1 MRTKDLTKTINKE
14 QYIEYRETHTQKE
27 TQKQFNITRKN
38 VLYLD
43 DLFELDKE
51 KLKAVAQGIKAKKY
65 SRWWYSLSEEE
76 RLKYN
81 AENSTRVKKYH
92 QDHPEFAKQHSER
105 QLAYYSDE
113 ANRKQHS
120 ETMLTYFRENPDKV
134 EKMKA
139 GLVNYY
145 KEHPEACEE
154 CSRRSKE
161 WFSVEANKKK
171 LSKSLKAYHR
181 NNPNAYAKQVKAQE
195 TFWNSER
202 GSEVKQH
209 LSKKAIDRWDN
220 NEEYRNAVIEG
231 HQEYWQSEEFR
242 QRCAE
247 NGRKVWD
254 IPEEERRK
262 KFASFGR
269 VGSVPNKN
277 FAELLDKN
285 NINYESEFYID
296 HYIYDFKVD
305 NNLIE
310 INPFP
315 FHNVTF
321 SPFGDPKGETYHYDK
336 TLTAIENG
344 YRCIH
349 VWDWDDVN
357 RIIELLKPR
366 EKLYARKCIIKE
378 VQKDEAVSFIDN
390 FHIQG
395 STKTDRSKDTI
406 RLGLYFEDK
415 LVSIITFGK
424 PRYNKNYEYE
434 LIRYCSS
441 HNIIGGAEKLFKNFI
456 KTYKPN
462 SVISYCDFSKF
473 TGMTY
478 EKLGFTQENL
488 RISSHWYH
496 PKTKKHITDNLLRRY
511 GADKL
516 IGTNYGKGTNNKEI
530 LIENGFF
537 EIKDSGQITYSY
549 HHESGTNK

>member
-81 AENSTRVKKYH
+81 AENSARVKKYH
-92 QDHPEFAKQHSER
+92 QEHPELAKQHSER
-105 QLAYYSDE
+105 QLAYYSDK

-181 NNPNAYAKQVKAQE
+181 NNPNA
-195 TFWNSER
+195 
-202 GSEVKQH
+202 
-209 LSKKAIDRWDN
+209 
-220 NEEYRNAVIEG
+220 
-231 HQEYWQSEEFR
+231 
-242 QRCAE
+242 AE

-285 NINYESEFYID
+285 NINYEREFYID

-378 VQKDEAVSFIDN
+378 VQKDEAVSFIN
-390 FHIQG
+390 NYHIQG
-395 STKTDRSKDTI
+395 STRTDRSKDTI

-415 LVSIITFGK
+415 LVSIMTFGK